1 MILPATREMEEKKK
15 IMENALR
22 LYKCEQRRQ
31 LAFLATRDII
41 RPPN

>member
-1 MILPATREMEEKKK
+1 MILPATREMEEKK